1 MTDSSVA
8 ERLAA
13 EAELGAFFVSVG
25 SSREEKR
32 SRTLKHGDTF
42 AVLDQHG
49 DIVAGDAS
57 ADGIYHKDTRYLS
70 RFELLIEG
78 ARPVLLSSSLREDNA
93 ALISD
98 LTNPDIHRGG
108 ELVLPHDTIH
118 MRRTKFLWAQ
128 RYFERLLV
136 RSFSTQPQ
144 RLALAVQFDADFKD
158 LFEVRGS
165 VRKRHG
171 RHLPARYGKDTAELG
186 YVGLDDIERSTNLRF
201 DPPPQRLEKNT
212 AVFDLDLAPG
222 AYTIV
227 FLEIWVGRVDDE
239 RPGRVAYL
247 ASARQARRNL
257 QHLSSQAASITT
269 SDDVFNEAAR
279 RSVADIYMLVT
290 QTPWGP
296 YPYAGIPWFS
306 APFGRDAIITALE
319 ILWMDPSIAKGV
331 LRYLA
336 AHQATSE
343 DPAAD
348 AEPGKILHEV
358 RQGEMARLGEVPF
371 RCYYGSVDSTPLFIM
386 LADAY
391 LSRTGDVQTLRELW
405 PNIVAALAWIDNYGD
420 RDGDG
425 FVEYGTRAADGL
437 TNQGWKDSH
446 DAIFHA
452 DGRMAKGPIAL
463 CEVQGYV
470 YAAKQGAARIAI
482 QLGHGERASALVKQ
496 ADTLRDAFDKAFWV
510 ERLDSYALALDG
522 TKQACEV
529 LASNAGHALYAGIG
543 LPERAA
549 PLARALMGSS
559 SFSGWGIRTVAST
572 EARYNPMSYHN
583 GSVWPHDSAIIGM
596 GLARYGYKEHTARIL
611 EGLFAASV
619 HMDQRRLPELL
630 CGFPRRRGQGP
641 TSYPVSC
648 SPQAWAAGSSLSLV
662 QACLGLEFDTKANT
676 IRLNR
681 PMLPPSLSELT
692 LRHLKICDSSVDIAV
707 RQVGHD
713 VAVNVVRRQ
722 GSARVVVVH

>member
-1 MTDSSVA
+1 
-8 ERLAA
+8 
-13 EAELGAFFVSVG
+13 
-25 SSREEKR
+25 
-32 SRTLKHGDTF
+32 
-42 AVLDQHG
+42 
-49 DIVAGDAS
+49 
-57 ADGIYHKDTRYLS
+57 
-70 RFELLIEG
+70 
-78 ARPVLLSSSLREDNA
+78 
-93 ALISD
+93 
-98 LTNPDIHRGG
+98 
-108 ELVLPHDTIH
+108 
-118 MRRTKFLWAQ
+118 
-128 RYFERLLV
+128 LLV
-136 RSFSTQPQ
+136 RNFSTQPQ
-144 RLALAVQFDADFKD
+144 RLALAVQFESDFKD

-165 VRKRHG
+165 VRPRHG

-201 DPPPQRLEKNT
+201 DPPPQRLERNV
-212 AVFDLDLAPG
+212 AIFDLDLKPG
-222 AYTIV
+222 GYTIV
-227 FLEIWVGRVDDE
+227 FLEIWVGRVEDE

-247 ASARQARRNL
+247 ASARQARRNM
-257 QHLSSQAASITT
+257 QHLSSQAASIAT
-269 SDDVFNEAAR
+269 SDEVFNESVR

-319 ILWMDPSIAKGV
+319 MLWMDPSIARGV

-336 AHQATSE
+336 AHQATKE

-358 RQGEMARLGEVPF
+358 RNGEMARLGEVPF

-391 LSRTGDVQTLRELW
+391 LTRTGDIQTLQELW
-405 PNIVAALAWIDNYGD
+405 PNIIAALAWIDNYGD

-452 DGRMAKGPIAL
+452 DGQMAKGPIAL

-470 YAAKQGAARIAI
+470 YAARQGAARIAL
-482 QLGHGERASALVKQ
+482 QLGHGDRAATLLKQ
-496 ADTLRDAFDKAFWV
+496 AETLRDAFDKAFWV
-510 ERLDSYALALDG
+510 ERLGSYALALDG
-522 TKQACEV
+522 DKRACEV

-543 LPERAA
+543 LAERAG

-583 GSVWPHDSAIIGM
+583 GSVWPHDSAIIGV
-596 GLARYGYKEHTARIL
+596 GLARYGYKQHAARIL

-648 SPQAWAAGSSLSLV
+648 SPQAWAAASSLSLV
-662 QACLGLEFDTKANT
+662 QACLGLEFDTKADT

-681 PMLPPSLSELT
+681 PMLPASLGELT
-692 LRHLKICDSSVDIAV
+692 VRQLKICDSQVDIAV
-707 RQVGHD
+707 RQVGDD
-713 VAVNVVRRQ
+713 VAVNVVGRQ